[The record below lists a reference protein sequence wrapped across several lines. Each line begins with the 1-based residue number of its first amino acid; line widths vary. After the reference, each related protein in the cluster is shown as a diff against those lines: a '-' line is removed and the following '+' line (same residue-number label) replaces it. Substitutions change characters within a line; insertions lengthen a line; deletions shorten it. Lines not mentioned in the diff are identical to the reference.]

1 MVSDWI
7 IGRVG
12 VGASAIDCAWSAMRL
27 IAIVWKCYLCDQH
40 VVVGWALQQLQFSE
54 AKKVRK
60 RTSGTI
66 SIFLQTGSALRLLCL
81 CTDTSTRSIN
91 TRTTLTHQNRTL
103 YTSFLFRFPEW
114 HWFCCL
120 HKIQTFEHI
129 FYHRI
134 PLYSDFV
141 RSLFALVI
149 PSHRTAAAVRV
160 CAIHFITFSICVM

>member
-1 MVSDWI
+1 MRNAVSGLVSGRIMVSDWI

-27 IAIVWKCYLCDQH
+27 IEIVWKCYLCDQH

-81 CTDTSTRSIN
+81 CTDTSARSIN

-120 HKIQTFEHI
+120 HKRHLNTFFI
-129 FYHRI
+129 IGFRYI
-134 PLYSDFV
+134 LI
-141 RSLFALVI
+141 LFA
-149 PSHRTAAAVRV
+149 
-160 CAIHFITFSICVM
+160 HFLH